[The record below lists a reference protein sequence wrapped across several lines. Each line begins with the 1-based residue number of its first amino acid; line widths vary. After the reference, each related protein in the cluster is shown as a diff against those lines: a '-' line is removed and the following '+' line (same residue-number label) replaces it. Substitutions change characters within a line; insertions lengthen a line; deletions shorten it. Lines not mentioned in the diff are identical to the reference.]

1 VTGGSATGGMSSLKR
16 LRASRFG
23 RIGLSVGLKLIG
35 AAIAFIWQ
43 LFTLRILG
51 PSAGGLVAVVQ
62 SQMRLIGTTGAL
74 GRDRSLSLTLPLAE
88 SQAAIEQ
95 RVRQAQRSGSIATSV
110 ILVAVFVSWTVTGN
124 YGWQSLS
131 TLILTIIGALT
142 FCLLVGAAGA
152 ARGLHA
158 PLAADLGFTIL
169 PLSLS
174 SVMFA
179 LIGAWYGWTLFLALI
194 CLVSGQAVALLY
206 FRIVMQRSLQ
216 NWTSVGADNH
226 AVDERSSKARR
237 LDQLAIAV
245 CTTFSAMYPDA
256 LLIIVGYAS
265 SSASA
270 AAFGIAVRYI
280 RLARFVPVSFLHVR
294 EPALARMWNEGET
307 KRLGN
312 EIHTIATSSFFV
324 SVGILLPLMLFAST
338 FLGIFGHSFAAFES
352 VLRFVVLAELIN
364 SLALMPTSMLLIGG
378 LFRGLATINLCV
390 YLSGLIISAFAI
402 VAFGGEGAAVVLVG
416 TNLLLA
422 GVTSSYCFRR
432 MGIRADAIS
441 SCAILIRN
449 KIRLGSS
456 GHSSVRHS
464 EELRIPHSKED
475 NSNV

>member
-1 VTGGSATGGMSSLKR
+1 MTGGSATGGVNSLER

-23 RIGLSVGLKLIG
+23 RISLSVGLKLIG

-43 LFTLRILG
+43 LFTLRLLG

-74 GRDRSLSLTLPLAE
+74 GRDRSLSLTLPLSE
-88 SQAAIEQ
+88 SQAASQQ
-95 RVRQAQRSGSIATSV
+95 RIRQAQRSGSIATSF
-110 ILVAVFVSWTVTGN
+110 ILIAVLVSWTLAGN

-131 TLILTIIGALT
+131 TLILTIMGALT

-179 LIGAWYGWTLFLALI
+179 LIGAWYGWTPLLALI

-206 FRIVMQRSLQ
+206 FRIVTQRSLR
-216 NWTSVGADNH
+216 NWASTSAGNR

-294 EPALARMWNEGET
+294 EPALAQMWSNGDT
-307 KRLGN
+307 KRLGD
-312 EIHTIATSSFFV
+312 EVRTIAASSFFV
-324 SVGILLPLMLFAST
+324 SVGILLPLMLFASK
-338 FLGIFGHSFAAFES
+338 FLWIFGHSFAAFEN

-364 SLALMPTSMLLIGG
+364 SLALMPSSMLLIGG
-378 LFRGLATINLCV
+378 HFRPLATINLCV
-390 YLSGLIISAFAI
+390 YLSGLIISGFAI
-402 VAFGGEGAAVVLVG
+402 VAFGGEGAAIVLVG

-422 GVTSSYCFRR
+422 VATSTYCFCR
-432 MGIRADAIS
+432 MSIRADAIS
-441 SCAILIRN
+441 SGVVLI
-449 KIRLGSS
+449 KHKLPLGRSQHS
-456 GHSSVRHS
+456 GVGHP
-464 EELRIPHSKED
+464 EKPRIPHPKDD
-475 NSNV
+475 NRNV